1 MMAFPVVVFVSGAEL
16 LDHIKGKEK
25 HTKNRV
31 GKIVNLLF
39 AKLYF
44 YFIESQVKI
53 FAILL
58 VSLYVRYALYS
69 MIVDNDLI
77 IHVRL
82 SCIECQLRTI
92 VLYSKLSIKYR
103 PLWTYVENA
112 SIVILFYSK

>member
-25 HTKNRV
+25 HKKKSCRT
-31 GKIVNLLF
+31 VNLLF

-44 YFIESQVKI
+44 YFIESQVKNV
-53 FAILL
+53 AILL

-82 SCIECQLRTI
+82 SCIEYQLRTI

-103 PLWTYVENA
+103 PL
-112 SIVILFYSK
+112 